1 MKREK
6 YLKPILIVIS
16 APSGTGKTT
25 VCREL
30 LKRNPDFRLSISATT
45 RPPRITEANGVDY
58 FFLSNEEF
66 MDKVR
71 KGEFLEYEKVFGH
84 YYGTLKSTVENY
96 LKEGY
101 SVLFDID
108 VNGALKIKEHYPDAL
123 LIFIKPP
130 SLEELKERL
139 KNRKTD
145 TPEQIQ
151 ERLSRLPI
159 EYEKSKLFN
168 VQVVNKELQETVLN
182 LEKIIREYQRKLDYV
197 SQ

>member
-1 MKREK
+1 
-6 YLKPILIVIS
+6 
-16 APSGTGKTT
+16 
-25 VCREL
+25 
-30 LKRNPDFRLSISATT
+30 
-45 RPPRITEANGVDY
+45 
-58 FFLSNEEF
+58 

-108 VNGALKIKEHYPDAL
+108 VNGALKIKEHYPEAL